1 MGFHAEDCK
10 PYAMF
15 LEQKF
20 ASHTRMIHSAQVME
34 RESLYGFQGFKKT
47 WFIKI
52 TVTDPKHIGKLRTG
66 LEKSISQYN
75 YKGLWPSAEDGGIMT
90 FDNIQYVLRFM
101 IDTGVSLFSLIPTS
115 PILII
120 LTQQRA
126 LTG

>member
-1 MGFHAEDCK
+1 
-10 PYAMF
+10 MF